1 MNEFMKRVLERVSSS
16 GIREWTFKSW
26 STPGKATSEAVGLLP
41 VPGIEAS
48 KLLGRVMDVDR
59 YVNNVAHVVE
69 SRSIPDPAYV
79 PPAAVR
85 FYQRV
90 KVPIIGELH
99 HELVM
104 RRLTGTP
111 GGFEIAAW
119 ELLTRETE
127 ALSAKVGIR
136 SQYSDGAWMVAPGLV
151 GYALSTCPKRDDV
164 GILKWKA
171 LTTGAE
177 VAAGKM
183 IRENIEGMVRWAQ
196 RA

>member
-1 MNEFMKRVLERVSSS
+1 MNEFMKRVLERASSS

-41 VPGIEAS
+41 VPGADATKI
-48 KLLGRVMDVDR
+48 LGRVMDVDH
-59 YVNNVAHVVE
+59 YVGNVAHVVE

-85 FYQRV
+85 FYQRI

-99 HELVM
+99 HEIVM
-104 RRLTGTP
+104 RRLAGSP
-111 GGFEIAAW
+111 GGFEACAW
-119 ELLTRETE
+119 ELLGRETE
-127 ALSAKVGIR
+127 ALSPKVGIR
-136 SQYSDGAWMVAPGLV
+136 SQYSDGAWLVAPGLV

-183 IRENIEGMVRWAQ
+183 IRENIEGMVRWAS